1 MKRLITLALLTGMLF
16 TLAACGSKPQSTPTP
31 NPSTG
36 STSSTEEYQ
45 YPEMTIKLAH
55 DTSSATPVHES
66 SERIKEEIERVSGG
80 RIKVDIYPQ
89 QQLGSAREMIE
100 GMQMNSIELVLLP
113 TSKYGG
119 FDQTL
124 NMLDLPFLFPTEES
138 TIKLFE
144 SDLAEKLMAK
154 LENISIHGIA
164 FYNGGSKNFTNNKPI
179 HLPEDFKG
187 MKIRVQEAP
196 IIMKMYQSWDAVPV
210 AIDISELYN
219 ALQQKTVDGQENP
232 FLSISSRKLYEVQ
245 NYMIVSRHSYLHY
258 IVCSSKQWWDGL
270 DEPTRTLIED
280 TILKNQRFCY
290 DRLQEY
296 NSEYLADIEAGNIEI
311 YELTEE
317 EHNAFVQASMP
328 VYDTFGAEIG
338 ADLIKEVQ
346 DFLAKPENQ

>member
-1 MKRLITLALLTGMLF
+1 MKKLFAFALSLCMVLTF
-16 TLAACGSKPQSTPTP
+16 AACGKPPASSSVPEAA
-31 NPSTG
+31 G
-36 STSSTEEYQ
+36 TSSDSAEYQ
-45 YPEMTIKLAH
+45 YPELTIKLAH
-55 DTSSATPVHES
+55 DTNPATPVHEA
-66 SERIKEEIERVSGG
+66 SERIKEEIETVSGG
-80 RIKVDIYPQ
+80 RIKVEIYPL

-100 GMQMNSIELVLLP
+100 GMQMNTLELVLLP

-119 FDQTL
+119 FDQSL
-124 NMLDLPFLFPTEES
+124 NLMDLPFLFPTEES

-144 SDLAEKLMAK
+144 SELATNMMAS
-154 LENISIHGIA
+154 LENIGIHGVA

-196 IIMKMYQSWDAVPV
+196 IIMEMYKAWGATPV

-232 FLSISSRKLYEVQ
+232 FLSIASRKLFEVQ

-258 IVCSSKQWWDGL
+258 IVCSSKKWWEGL
-270 DEPTRTLIED
+270 DDPTRSLIEGS
-280 TILKNQRFCY
+280 ILKNQRFCY
-290 DRLQEY
+290 ERLQEY
-296 NSEYLADIEAGNIEI
+296 NEEYLDTIKAGDIEI
-311 YELTEE
+311 YELSAE
-317 EHNAFVQASMP
+317 EHNAFVEASKP
-328 VYDTFGAEIG
+328 VYDTFGQTIG